1 MLRRTIREAGI
12 LPLSDPS
19 IPDEV
24 KQSLTLAPKSSVAHL
39 EAFSLLDGLPKAL
52 RP

>member
-1 MLRRTIREAGI
+1 
-12 LPLSDPS
+12 
-19 IPDEV
+19 
-24 KQSLTLAPKSSVAHL
+24 LTLAPKSPVAHL